1 MYLNMRVLVKDIAEA
16 SKSAQI
22 VQHVDV
28 VVIDAKMV
36 KDIEEGGYV
45 GLFLYGV
52 GYGAAAAGCMAP
64 VIIAL
69 ILLAAAQGS
78 FLASV
83 GIFLVFSLAMAL
95 LMVVITMAL
104 GHYGNSALE
113 KLKVNPKTVKVLSS
127 LVIMAVGVYLIAYYV
142 NGLA

>member
-1 MYLNMRVLVKDIAEA
+1 
-16 SKSAQI
+16 
-22 VQHVDV
+22 
-28 VVIDAKMV
+28 
-36 KDIEEGGYV
+36 
-45 GLFLYGV
+45 
-52 GYGAAAAGCMAP
+52 MAP
-64 VIIAL
+64 VVIAL